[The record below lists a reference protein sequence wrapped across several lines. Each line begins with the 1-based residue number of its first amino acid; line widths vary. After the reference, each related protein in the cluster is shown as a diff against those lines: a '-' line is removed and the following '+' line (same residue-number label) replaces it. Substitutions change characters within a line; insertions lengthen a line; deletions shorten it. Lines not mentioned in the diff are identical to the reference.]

1 MSMAYL
7 LLDAAICI
15 VGLFFI
21 GYPLTRL
28 SHAIKG
34 AERLAWALILG
45 ICAMI
50 VFVRTINSL
59 AAIDKAVPFIA
70 VAIAGW
76 LAYHWRKKT
85 LRDLCIGDLRALNL
99 IMSLCWF
106 AALMLLVI
114 TLNYPVLKHHALVF
128 EASPNHDAIY
138 YITNARWMLGH
149 SFDET
154 VTYSANEPLFW
165 ISRLF
170 FGEAPPLGR
179 VGAEGLLAFVSALTG
194 QDPLAHFQAM
204 QAVAMIAGAAVS
216 TLLLP
221 RPITALIIRP
231 TLSGLLIVMSVV
243 FAPAFIQIAINSS
256 FANAYG
262 IVIMTAFAL
271 ISLRS
276 PTRGLDILQP
286 LLFAGVLATYP
297 ELSPIGL
304 VIIGG
309 ALLFELILRS
319 QPFKEVFARGMR
331 VLAAVVIAVIA
342 LPWISIIALMA
353 LKYVYFAASTQGN
366 SWPDPYAGLNP
377 LQLPLAV
384 FTTSRSLASIV
395 PGAFNILI
403 AAILC
408 LAFARSVRRSR
419 DTALSLGVTL
429 ALIIFLGYI
438 FYKDFNYG
446 KLKILEYFSLFLAPS
461 LIVACGFTVTDTSR
475 SKLDKLVSYAALLGL
490 VCVNVGASYLL
501 LKQGMHTADKKYI
514 AKDFVDAV
522 KAADNLPGY
531 HYLAARFT
539 TEPFFYSM
547 WVSYFSH
554 EPVVFSKYFGTGGYM
569 QPFTDEH
576 PAAPYDTAPTAI
588 VDERAFSSSV
598 FGAKVLGRYGRF
610 LLLDQ
615 RNSSQLSSTNLYA
628 NEGGWSWMG
637 KQLVLDISGDNARFV
652 DLALSNRF
660 APEGATEKISITID
674 SRHCEFLG
682 STTSNKLSLA
692 IPEGPHH
699 QVTIVPM
706 GRAVSPSILGQS
718 NDDRIL
724 TYQVSKLALSTD
736 ATFQPVT
743 CGSAP

>member
-1 MSMAYL
+1 MSIAYL
-7 LLDAAICI
+7 LLDAVTCI

-34 AERLAWALILG
+34 AERLPWALILG
-45 ICAMI
+45 ICGMI
-50 VFVRTINSL
+50 VFIRTINSL
-59 AAIDKAVPFIA
+59 AAIDKALPFITLA
-70 VAIAGW
+70 LAGW

-85 LRDLCIGDLRALNL
+85 LRDLLIGDLRALDPL
-99 IMSLCWF
+99 MSFCWL
-106 AALMLLVI
+106 AALGLLVLA
-114 TLNYPVLKHHALVF
+114 LNFTVLKHHALIF

-154 VTYSANEPLFW
+154 VTYSANAPLFW

-179 VGAEGLLAFVSALTG
+179 VGAEGLLAFVSALTDR
-194 QDPLAHFQAM
+194 DPLVHFQAM
-204 QAVAMIAGAAVS
+204 QAVAMVAGVAVS
-216 TLLLP
+216 ALLLP
-221 RPITALIIRP
+221 RPIAALIIRP
-231 TLSGLLIVMSVV
+231 TLSGLLIVISIV

-262 IVIMTAFAL
+262 VVIMTAFVL
-271 ISLRS
+271 VTLRS
-276 PTRGLDILQP
+276 PAGGLDILQP

-297 ELSPIGL
+297 ELSPISL
-304 VIIGG
+304 VIIGSV
-309 ALLFELILRS
+309 LMFELILQSQSFREVSARS
-319 QPFKEVFARGMR
+319 IRT
-331 VLAAVVIAVIA
+331 LISVVIAMIA
-342 LPWISIIALMA
+342 LPWISTIGLMA

-384 FTTSRSLASIV
+384 FTTSRVLAGMV
-395 PGAFNILI
+395 PGAFIIVI
-403 AAILC
+403 AAVLS
-408 LAFARSVRRSR
+408 LALARSNHRSR
-419 DTALSLGVTL
+419 DTALSFGVIFSL
-429 ALIIFLGYI
+429 FVFLGYI

-461 LIVACGFTVTDTSR
+461 LIAAYGFSIISTGR
-475 SKLDKLVSYAALLGL
+475 NRLDKTVSYAALLGF
-490 VCVNVGASYLL
+490 VCLNTGASYLL
-501 LKQGMHTADKKYI
+501 LKQGMLTAERKYI
-514 AKDFVDAV
+514 AKDFIDTI
-522 KAADNLPGY
+522 KAADNLPGR
-531 HYLAARFT
+531 HYIAARFAA
-539 TEPFFYSM
+539 EPFFYSM
-547 WVSYFSH
+547 WISYFSH
-554 EPVVFSKYFGTGGYM
+554 EPVVFSKDFGTGGYM
-569 QPFTDEH
+569 QPFADEH

-588 VDERAFSSSV
+588 ADEEAFSSSV
-598 FGAKVLGRYGRF
+598 FGARVLGRYGRF

-615 RNSSQLSSTNLYA
+615 RDSSLLSSTNLYA

-637 KQLVLDISGDNARFV
+637 KQLVLDISGSNARFV

-660 APEGATEKISITID
+660 APEGAHEKILIKID
-674 SRHCEFLG
+674 SRRCEFLG
-682 STTSNKLSLA
+682 STKSNKLSFA
-692 IPEGPHH
+692 IPDGSHH
-699 QVTIVPM
+699 RVTITPM

-724 TYQVSKLALSTD
+724 TYQVSDLALSTD
-736 ATFQPVT
+736 ATFQTVT